1 MCARHPMPQ
10 ILLGSPCLVR
20 PRAIKCWVPFNMSQ
34 HVLVVILLESS
45 RRSNPASCR
54 ESLRAVEYKFI
65 YIWLYQ
71 PGVYPAQH
79 LGFQQFFIPRTASPR
94 SREIYRLQFPT
105 LCVALG
111 IRLPPGGELSYTRN
125 VQDVMNTDR
134 RISLR
139 ANLISADIPKTT
151 MMTVEWY
158 IDDDNCD
165 HNCTEVD
172 IFFDAQSGSR
182 YNAQIF
188 AFAQDRLTNES
199 VSGLKITA
207 DVESED
213 PAYLEDVKPGNRVID
228 VIVTIRRS
236 TLVIVYCLVITLTI
250 WLVTLMICC
259 IMIATV
265 MFGFRQR
272 NEIVVVPVATLFAF
286 TQLRSLMPGAPG
298 GFDFA
303 GLLPCLVLLSI
314 SAVTMV
320 GIYLFVN
327 PDDPARRPFTIGD
340 IGYMLRYYMLRTS
353 AMPMDMA

>member
-10 ILLGSPCLVR
+10 ILLGSPWWLSATKPHQDLVR
-20 PRAIKCWVPFNMSQ
+20 VIGYNHFLVIPNYVFSRANNQ
-34 HVLVVILLESS
+34 SS
-45 RRSNPASCR
+45 K
-54 ESLRAVEYKFI
+54 AV
-65 YIWLYQ
+65 Q
-71 PGVYPAQH
+71 V
-79 LGFQQFFIPRTASPR
+79 
-94 SREIYRLQFPT
+94 PT
-105 LCVALG
+105 LCIALG
-111 IRLPPGGELSYTRN
+111 TRLRPGGELSYTRN
-125 VQDVMNTDR
+125 VQDVTNMDR

-172 IFFDAQSGSR
+172 IFFDANLSPSDSQDHGPSNSNMPNTPI

-188 AFAQDRLTNES
+188 AFAQDRSTNES
-199 VSGLKITA
+199 VSLVLTSASALFPGLKITS

-213 PAYLEDVKPGNRVID
+213 PAYLD

-236 TLVIVYCLVITLTI
+236 TLVIVYCLVITLII

-272 NEIVVVPVATLFAF
+272 NEIVVVPVATVFAF
-286 TQLRSLMPGAPG
+286 TQLRSSMPGAPD

-327 PDDPARRPFTIGD
+327 PDDPARRPFTTGE
-340 IGYMLRYYMLRTS
+340 IGYMLRYYILRTS
-353 AMPMDMA
+353 SISMDMA